1 MLGMSFKPLHTNLPD
16 LSARADLKSPI
27 SNTSERP
34 TQLDT
39 ATDTAIMS
47 DTCTETKSSPSIL
60 TDPSAEGNHDLTAS
74 ISTQCDTVIENVIM
88 PETATATEPK
98 SPPTDLFSPRA
109 LENIEAGTSDTWNM
123 PTQYES
129 DSDSDIQTVIL
140 SSQKDPSTTPNASS
154 GDPSSGTKLDTSSID
169 SLDTNPESPPSALFN
184 TSAYENSESKTSTTP
199 DVSTQYDSDSDVQTV
214 LLCDDTS
221 ENEANTPQNLSSN
234 QEELNT
240 ISSTPSD
247 DSPDD
252 SSDDSSVG
260 SSSGSS
266 NSSSGAKSESSSVES
281 VDTSPKCP
289 HIALFNPS
297 SQENCE
303 FQTSTTSE
311 KSTQYDSDSDS
322 DVQTVIMCDNPFENE
337 ANTPQNSS
345 SSQKEHDTKS
355 STSSGHSSDD
365 SSAGSSS
372 GSSDSSSAVKSE
384 SSPFDGIDTSP
395 KSPHIALFDPSSQ
408 DNCEFQTSTTS
419 EKSTRYDSDS
429 DSDVQTVVLC
439 DDTSQNDTNTLQN
452 SSSSQKEP
460 DAIPSTSSD
469 DCSDDSSVGSSSWA
483 SDSSCGAKSES
494 SSIDSFDTSSR
505 HDSESE
511 EEEPPKGSQILA
523 AYASPLRDRQRIRTS
538 CDSIHDPGRWQV
550 DPDGFINEKYRA
562 GGPFLCSLPETILN
576 LKGSSPLMAVLEN
589 ISLHKMIFSVLE
601 EYQVNASSIKI
612 KRCQYEFWPI
622 LQPLATLIITATRDT
637 FSDDWV
643 QACREIWRRLS
654 EHELG
659 HINVE
664 ISDPTLHNPFNFWPV
679 EKNHPYFLKHMD
691 VMERITNELH
701 LKDLLNVG
709 AFRMATTSDVKDSE
723 VFMSLTVNF
732 KSELDWRG
740 PREQI
745 VSILEELKLPMVGVV
760 VQKGKMWGGSWS

>member
-1 MLGMSFKPLHTNLPD
+1 
-16 LSARADLKSPI
+16 
-27 SNTSERP
+27 
-34 TQLDT
+34 
-39 ATDTAIMS
+39 MS
-47 DTCTETKSSPSIL
+47 DTCTKTKLSPSTL
-60 TDPSAEGNHDLTAS
+60 TGPPAEGNHERKPST
-74 ISTQCDTVIENVIM
+74 STQCDTFVENVIM
-88 PETATATEPK
+88 PETYTTPGSK
-98 SPPTDLFSPRA
+98 SPSVDLFSPPA
-109 LENIEAGTSDTWNM
+109 QENLEAGTGATWDM
-123 PTQYES
+123 SAHYDS

-140 SSQKDPSTTPNASS
+140 CDSPSESDSPQISSSSQKEP
-154 GDPSSGTKLDTSSID
+154 
-169 SLDTNPESPPSALFN
+169 
-184 TSAYENSESKTSTTP
+184 
-199 DVSTQYDSDSDVQTV
+199 
-214 LLCDDTS
+214 
-221 ENEANTPQNLSSN
+221 
-234 QEELNT
+234 NT
-240 ISSTPSD
+240 ISSTSSD

-260 SSSGSS
+260 CSSGSS
-266 NSSSGAKSESSSVES
+266 NSSSGAKSESSSVGS
-281 VDTSPKCP
+281 VDTSPKSP
-289 HIALFNPS
+289 HVALFDPS

-311 KSTQYDSDSDS
+311 RPTQYDSDSDS
-322 DVQTVIMCDNPFENE
+322 DVQTVILCDN
-337 ANTPQNSS
+337 
-345 SSQKEHDTKS
+345 
-355 STSSGHSSDD
+355 
-365 SSAGSSS
+365 
-372 GSSDSSSAVKSE
+372 
-384 SSPFDGIDTSP
+384 
-395 KSPHIALFDPSSQ
+395 
-408 DNCEFQTSTTS
+408 TS
-419 EKSTRYDSDS
+419 ENS
-429 DSDVQTVVLC
+429 
-439 DDTSQNDTNTLQN
+439 TNTLQN

-460 DAIPSTSSD
+460 NTISSTSPD
-469 DCSDDSSVGSSSWA
+469 DSPDDSSVGSSSWA

-511 EEEPPKGSQILA
+511 EEEPPKGSQMLA
-523 AYASPLRDRQRIRTS
+523 AYASPLRDGHRIRTS
-538 CDSIHDPGRWQV
+538 CDSIHDLGRWKV
-550 DPDGFINEKYRA
+550 DPDGFINERHRA
-562 GGPFLCSLPETILN
+562 GGPFLCSLPETILD

-654 EHELG
+654 EQELG

-664 ISDPTLHNPFNFWPV
+664 ISDPTLHSPFHLWPV
-679 EKNHPYFLKHMD
+679 EKTHPYFPKHMD

-701 LKDLLNVG
+701 LTDLLNVG
-709 AFRMATTSDVKDSE
+709 AFRIGTTSDVKDSE
-723 VFMSLTVNF
+723 VFMFLTVNF